1 MNGLY
6 LQYEKLLKVPTV
18 TTKDGKKV
26 NVLYIVDRNYE
37 RYVVALDHFRNF
49 KGIQLLVENNVKNE
63 EILIQ
68 GKRGYCSKLKKRE
81 VKN

>member
-26 NVLYIVDRNYE
+26 NELYIVDRNYE
-37 RYVVALDHFRNF
+37 RYVVALDHFQNF
-49 KGIQLLVENNVKNE
+49 KGI
-63 EILIQ
+63 
-68 GKRGYCSKLKKRE
+68 
-81 VKN
+81 

>member
-49 KGIQLLVENNVKNE
+49 KGI
-63 EILIQ
+63 
-68 GKRGYCSKLKKRE
+68 
-81 VKN
+81 